1 MTIDALAANRQRQEM
16 RLYRANA
23 VREFTSGGE
32 AIKSV
37 KETPKLPPTPE
48 EQLAAQRIEKIAKA
62 RVAAINHGVM
72 PMKQPED
79 EYKEEMAHRI
89 DAQNRARGFL
99 NDSTGGALEGAV
111 VPGNPLGPEPV
122 RRQDGSVHPQSE
134 QIKQVIR
141 DNRRAWNNATQP
153 LQLPSFDEWRLARGI

>member
-23 VREFTSGGE
+23 IREFTPGGE
-32 AIKSV
+32 ATKSA
-37 KETPKLPPTPE
+37 KEIAKLPPTPE
-48 EQLAAQRIEKIAKA
+48 QQLAAQRVEKIAKA
-62 RVAAINHGVM
+62 RVAAVSHGLM

-79 EYKEEMAHRI
+79 EYKEEMAHRL
-89 DAQNRARGFL
+89 DAQKQSRSFL
-99 NDSTGGALEGAV
+99 NDATGGLLEGAV
-111 VPGNPLGPEPV
+111 VPGNPLGPDPV

-141 DNRRAWNNATQP
+141 ENRRAWQNATQP
-153 LQLPSFDEWRLARGI
+153 LELPSFQEWRLARGI